1 MDEQRLCRSY
11 DDFVQCSIG
20 LVIQL
25 REHAFWAGS
34 HPHIHRCRHVPLLLQ
49 VPQLDDRHNSRRG
62 WFLDREAK
70 DLLANPSIEAI
81 NLTKRYGSFTA
92 LSNLNLKIQ
101 GVKCV
106 GFLGP
111 NGAGK
116 TTTLKIFTDLIRA
129 SAGMAL
135 INGVSVHEDKRK
147 ALQDCGTLIESP
159 EIYPSLTPNRALSMV
174 AELHGIPR
182 SERAKRIEQ
191 VMAEVKMEEWKE
203 KKIGKL
209 SKGMK
214 QRINIASALLSE
226 PRIIL
231 LDEPTTGLD
240 PRGMAEVREI
250 VKSLKKKNRL
260 IFMSSHLLNE
270 VSDVCDEVA
279 IIDHGKLLVY
289 DKLENVTSRFSS
301 NSKTT
306 VIEISLSTPADDVTI
321 GRIRSLSNVV
331 SAERIDPNNLRVTF
345 STGPGNQQRLLKDLG
360 ALDVGMNSFKAPS
373 SALEDTYMNLIKD
386 GA

>member
-1 MDEQRLCRSY
+1 M
-11 DDFVQCSIG
+11 
-20 LVIQL
+20 
-25 REHAFWAGS
+25 
-34 HPHIHRCRHVPLLLQ
+34 
-49 VPQLDDRHNSRRG
+49 
-62 WFLDREAK
+62 
-70 DLLANPSIEAI
+70 PSLEAI
-81 NLTKRYGSFTA
+81 NLTKKYGDLVA
-92 LSNLNLKIQ
+92 LGNLNLKIQ
-101 GVKCV
+101 GAKCV

-129 SAGMAL
+129 SEGTAL

-147 ALQDCGTLIESP
+147 ALEQCGTLIESP
-159 EIYPSLTPNRALSMV
+159 EIYPSLTPSKALSMV

-182 SERAKRIEQ
+182 TERANRVKQ
-191 VMAEVKMEEWKE
+191 VMAEVKMEGWEE

-214 QRINIASALLSE
+214 QRINIASALLPE
-226 PRIIL
+226 PEILL

-240 PRGMAEVREI
+240 PRGMAEVRDI

-289 DKLENVTSRFSS
+289 DTLDNVTSRFSADIS
-301 NSKTT
+301 TT
-306 VIEISLSTPADDVTI
+306 VIEISLSKSADGSTI
-321 GRIRSLSNVV
+321 NRIRSLPNVI
-331 SAERIDPNNLRVTF
+331 SLEMIDPINLRLKF
-345 STGPGNQQRLLKDLG
+345 SKGAGNQERLLKDLG
-360 ALDVGMNSFKAPS
+360 VMDIGMISFKAPS